1 MLIESIDRS
10 INFCSTT
17 SSSPPTTHSQIDW
30 ALGYNEYTFA
40 APDLS
45 NLTAAIKA
53 PLAAAGDALLAK
65 VGAVEA
71 KKKAVKQALVAPVT
85 PAGGS
90 TATTA
95 AVDGAGGNEGENKKG
110 DKAGKEE
117 GGAGGNG
124 APAAAGGA
132 SSG

>member
-1 MLIESIDRS
+1 MIDRS
-10 INFCSTT
+10 IFFFLTT
-17 SSSPPTTHSQIDW
+17 FFTPHPPPTLQIDW

-95 AVDGAGGNEGENKKG
+95 AADGAGNDGG
-110 DKAGKEE
+110 DG
-117 GGAGGNG
+117 GGN